1 MINRTDTEN
10 YRKILEDLIMELER
24 RLEGRSGI
32 AIESSPDELDQIQLA
47 AERDWMVSSLDRST
61 SLLKSARAALERIE
75 DGSFGICEEC
85 EGEIHPRRLNAVPWA
100 ACCVRCQEQRDQA
113 QTAPSETDLWEAESM
128 AA

>member
-1 MINRTDTEN
+1 
-10 YRKILEDLIMELER
+10 LER

-85 EGEIHPRRLNAVPWA
+85 EGEIHPRRLKAVPWA